1 MENKMNT
8 VEAKTNLPEENTL
21 QDLVDKTSPLK
32 EWLVAYAGEKKN
44 PENDEVTLEMI
55 VETMSEEF
63 PEFLLA
69 IAEENWIRG
78 YHQALDDVET
88 GQKLYNEH
96 NQKLNAEEE

>member
-1 MENKMNT
+1 MNT
-8 VEAKTNLPEENTL
+8 VEAKTNIPEEGTL

-32 EWLVAYAGEKKN
+32 EWLIAYVGEKNN

-69 IAEENWIRG
+69 LAEENWIRG

-88 GQKLYNEH
+88 GQRLYNEH